1 MSNQGWYLRLKQEIL
16 GPLSEAELRDLAQR
30 GALLP
35 DTPVSQDRTR
45 WTTAA
50 SVAGIVF
57 PPPPPPAHASPD
69 QRPAGAGTRPV
80 LRWLLAG
87 MALGAMGLLVGG
99 GLLWGILA
107 GVLEP
112 PTTEEPV
119 SALPTRQ
126 EILAEGTLRYWQALR
141 AVVAEDP
148 TKTGTNTEAM
158 VTRIRQM
165 AAQIRDVPTSDV
177 DPDAVQC
184 GIDVACALKDV
195 ADQVEANNSPAVL
208 VEAFLRGLGGDPF
221 GKGAEML
228 EAQSAL
234 QGKCRRVQTRLNNTR
249 AILSSRYGVEFPPIQ

>member
-1 MSNQGWYLRLKQEIL
+1 M
-16 GPLSEAELRDLAQR
+16 
-30 GALLP
+30 
-35 DTPVSQDRTR
+35 T
-45 WTTAA
+45 
-50 SVAGIVF
+50 
-57 PPPPPPAHASPD
+57 
-69 QRPAGAGTRPV
+69 
-80 LRWLLAG
+80 
-87 MALGAMGLLVGG
+87 LGAMGLLVGG
-99 GLLWGILA
+99 GLLWVILA

-119 SALPTRQ
+119 PALPTRQ

-148 TKTGTNTEAM
+148 TRTRTDAEAM

-165 AAQIRDVPTSDV
+165 AAQIRAIPTSDV

-184 GIDVACALKDV
+184 GLDAACALKDV

-234 QGKCRRVQTRLNNTR
+234 QGQCRRVQTRLDNTR

>member
-1 MSNQGWYLRLKQEIL
+1 M
-16 GPLSEAELRDLAQR
+16 
-30 GALLP
+30 
-35 DTPVSQDRTR
+35 T
-45 WTTAA
+45 
-50 SVAGIVF
+50 
-57 PPPPPPAHASPD
+57 
-69 QRPAGAGTRPV
+69 
-80 LRWLLAG
+80 
-87 MALGAMGLLVGG
+87 LGAMGLLVGG
-99 GLLWGILA
+99 GLLWVILA

-119 SALPTRQ
+119 PALPTRQ

-148 TKTGTNTEAM
+148 TKAGTNAGAM
-158 VTRIRQM
+158 VTRVRQM
-165 AAQIRDVPTSDV
+165 AAQIRDVPSSDV

-221 GKGAEML
+221 GKGAEMI

-234 QGKCRRVQTRLNNTR
+234 QDQCRQVQTRLDNTR